1 MAFRFIPGNINMTGV
16 SMQQPIVDLQ
26 QVRKSYTLGRVRV
39 PALHEVDE
47 RIFSGEFVALA
58 GPSGSG
64 KTTLLNI
71 IGCVDKPDG
80 GTIII
85 DGRDV
90 TATPLHKLAAL
101 RRASLGYIFQT
112 FNLLPVLT
120 AFENVEYPL
129 LLNGI
134 RKDERH
140 ERVWRWLDHV
150 GIRSQARQRP
160 DQLSGGQRQRV
171 AIARAMVTDPL
182 LVLADEPTANLDSA
196 TAMQILDLL
205 AEINRSGGRTFIFA
219 THDPSLMERAGRVI
233 HVRDGRIATDHAA
246 DHAAGV
252 VTLKERAV

>member
-1 MAFRFIPGNINMTGV
+1 MN
-16 SMQQPIVDLQ
+16 PIVDLHQ
-26 QVRKSYTLGRVRV
+26 ITKSYKLGRVRV
-39 PALHEVDE
+39 PALHEVNE
-47 RIFSGEFVALA
+47 QIFAGEFVALA

-71 IGCVDKPDG
+71 IGCIDKPDG
-80 GTIII
+80 GTITI

-90 TATPLHKLAAL
+90 TLAPLHKLAAL

-129 LLNGI
+129 LLNGVP
-134 RKDERH
+134 RGERH
-140 ERVWRWLDHV
+140 MRVWRWLDHV
-150 GIRSQARQRP
+150 GIRGQAKQRP

-182 LVLADEPTANLDSA
+182 LILADEPTANLDSV

-205 AEINRSGGRTFIFA
+205 GQINRESGRTFIFA
-219 THDPSLMERAGRVI
+219 THDARLMERAGRVI
-233 HVRDGRIATDHAA
+233 SMRDGRIDT
-246 DHAAGV
+246 AGHGNLIE
-252 VTLKERAV
+252 LKERVG

>member
-1 MAFRFIPGNINMTGV
+1 MN
-16 SMQQPIVDLQ
+16 PIVDVQ
-26 QVRKSYTLGRVRV
+26 QITKSYKLGRVRV
-39 PALHEVDE
+39 PALHEVNE
-47 RIFSGEFVALA
+47 QIFAGEFVALA

-71 IGCVDKPDG
+71 IGCIDKPDSG
-80 GTIII
+80 IITI

-90 TATPLHKLAAL
+90 TPVPLHKLASL

-134 RKDERH
+134 PRGERH
-140 ERVWRWLDHV
+140 TRVWRWLDHV
-150 GIRSQARQRP
+150 GIRAQAKQRP

-182 LVLADEPTANLDSA
+182 LILADEPTANLDSV

-205 AEINRSGGRTFIFA
+205 GQINRESGRTFIFA
-219 THDPSLMERAGRVI
+219 THDARLMERAGRVI
-233 HVRDGRIATDHAA
+233 SMRDGRVAT
-246 DHAAGV
+246 AGHGSNIV
-252 VTLKERAV
+252 ALKERVG

>member
-1 MAFRFIPGNINMTGV
+1 MK
-16 SMQQPIVDLQ
+16 PIVDLQ
-26 QVRKSYTLGRVRV
+26 QITKSYKLGRVRV
-39 PALHEVDE
+39 PALHEVNE
-47 RIFSGEFVALA
+47 QILPGEFVALA

-71 IGCVDKPDG
+71 IGCIDKPDG
-80 GTIII
+80 GVIAI

-90 TATPLHKLAAL
+90 TAIPLHKLAAL

-129 LLNGI
+129 LLNGVA
-134 RKDERH
+134 KSERH
-140 ERVWRWLDHV
+140 DRVWKWLGHV
-150 GIRSQARQRP
+150 GIRPQAKQRP

-182 LVLADEPTANLDSA
+182 LILADEPTANLDST

-205 AEINRSGGRTFIFA
+205 AEINRESGRTFVFA
-219 THDPSLMERAGRVI
+219 THDARLMERARRVI
-233 HVRDGRIATDHAA
+233 SMRDGRIGSAPRAA
-246 DHAAGV
+246 EV
-252 VTLKERAV
+252 VDLKERVV